1 MKCFLSRLPS
11 TDEGTFGIL
20 VCEDHAWWTVE
31 LPWKENQKKISCI
44 PAGEY
49 KCVVRNS
56 PKFGKV
62 YWLQNVENRSYILI
76 HAGNYA
82 GDKSKGFKSH
92 VEGCILL
99 GKKIGILDG
108 QRAVL
113 ISKPAVRE
121 FMDYLENKEFILVI
135 TDA

>member
-1 MKCFLSRLPS
+1 MKCILSRLPS

-20 VCEDHAWWTVE
+20 VCKDHAWWTAE

-49 KCVVRNS
+49 KCVVRHS

-82 GDKSKGFKSH
+82 GDKSNGFKSH

-99 GKKIGILDG
+99 GKKIGVLDK

-113 ISKPAVRE
+113 VSKPAVRE
-121 FMDYLENKEFILVI
+121 FMDYLENKEFTLVI